1 MTKEQVVAELE
12 SELARAEEKRK
23 HFSEGNDPG
32 SFALETHYDGQVV
45 GLRYALRYIKEMEDG
60 GSK

>member
-1 MTKEQVVAELE
+1 MTKEKVIAALE
-12 SELARAEEKRK
+12 YELARAEEKRK

-45 GLRYALRYIKEMEDG
+45 GLRYALRCIKDMEDG
-60 GSK
+60 DSK